1 MINLLERVKENLIL
15 SHNEDDSL
23 LQSYILSAIDY
34 AERYQKIPRGYY
46 SNHDMPES
54 TAQAVIMLVT
64 HFYESRD
71 GSSAGFFGNSTQ
83 AADQVWKSVNLL
95 LCMDKEWKV

>member
-1 MINLLERVKENLIL
+1 
-15 SHNEDDSL
+15 
-23 LQSYILSAIDY
+23 
-34 AERYQKIPRGYY
+34 
-46 SNHDMPES
+46 MPES

>member
-1 MINLLERVKENLIL
+1 MINLLNKVKENLIL
-15 SHNEDDSL
+15 NHDEDDSL

-46 SNHDMPES
+46 SNHDMPDS
-54 TAQAVIMLVT
+54 TSQAVIMLVS

-71 GSSAGFFGNSTQ
+71 GSTAGFFGNSTQ
-83 AADQVWKSVNLL
+83 AADQVWKAVNLL
-95 LCMDKEWKV
+95 LCVDKEWKV